1 MGVGTIDVD
10 APESFKPEIAQ
21 DPNIFGGKWF
31 LAFATQDKG
40 SGIDHYEIREDLGFR
55 IKNLGGIIKKF
66 LIPKSYLLNSW
77 QEVESPYVLKD
88 QKLKSWVYIK
98 AIDKAG
104 NERIEVI
111 PQKYPFQ
118 WYESWLWWGIIIVGF
133 AIAYALKKF
142 LWRKIIH

>member
-1 MGVGTIDVD
+1 MKAV
-10 APESFKPEIAQ
+10 
-21 DPNIFGGKWF
+21 IFAGG
-31 LAFATQDKG
+31 
-40 SGIDHYEIREDLGFR
+40 DLGLYYVNAEALLFD
-55 IKNLGGIIKKF
+55 GGEWIRA
-66 LIPKSYLLNSW
+66 
-77 QEVESPYVLKD
+77 ESPYVLKD
-88 QKLKSWVYIK
+88 QKLKSYVYIK